1 MNAGKQ
7 IASSGV
13 RYEAD
18 EKPPILLTIG
28 LGLQIALLTVGGV
41 VLTVAIV
48 SRAGG
53 ASEAYLTWGVFAAAA
68 ISGTTTILQAVPGR
82 QDRCGLCTDDGYL
95 RQLHRGMYHGPG

>member
-1 MNAGKQ
+1 MNTD
-7 IASSGV
+7 ASARQSGV

-18 EKPPILLTIG
+18 ERPPLLLTIG

-53 ASEAYLTWGVFAAAA
+53 ASESFLTWGCSPRRPSAARPRSSRPFESAA
-68 ISGTTTILQAVPGR
+68 SARVT
-82 QDRCGLCTDDGYL
+82 YS
-95 RQLHRGMYHGPG
+95 